1 MSAWKTAWDRMPVFV
16 NYLLILAAISAV
28 VLLFPDKL
36 RFRFEYEPGKT
47 WPYEDL
53 YTPFD
58 FAIPKDPSFYQKEV
72 NSLVEGLDPLYRR
85 LDSLERQQFQVLN
98 QKFDFQLSLLE
109 RGQFPDLRTRPGAY
123 RTFARTYL
131 QEVFEQGVVRWEE
144 GRRPEQLVIVHGK
157 NSRTVNAK
165 EVTDVE
171 QAIAQLYD
179 SLRRSRLPEVEFLLP
194 ILTEVIVPN
203 IKYDGSLNAKVREEA
218 IASVSPFQGMVRKG
232 ELIIQRGGI
241 VTREVDRLL
250 EGYRMQYEQSLL
262 EKRSAFWLFAGYLT
276 ITFIIFGILLAYLW
290 HTYPFILRQAN
301 QLTLILFW
309 PVLFVYLVY
318 LVQNGSALSPYLL
331 PFAVAPIV
339 VKNFYDKHLALFVH
353 IVVVLLAGFLSSL
366 GFNFIFLQLI
376 VGLVVVVGRQESY
389 TWSSF
394 FGLVALVFGV
404 SGTAL
409 LGLEMTEKGSL
420 EELDWKVF
428 SWLFANS
435 FLVLLAYPLTSLLE
449 RLLGLVSVLRLTEL
463 TDTNRP
469 LLQLLAEKA
478 PGTYQHAL
486 QVANLSE
493 AAARKIGA
501 DHLLVKAGALYHDIG
516 KAAFPAFFIE
526 NQSGKNPHEELSF
539 EESAQRIIE
548 HVHEGTRLA
557 RKFGLPRIVA
567 DFIMTHHGTTRV
579 EFFYR
584 QLQLQN
590 ATEAAEKEAFFRY
603 PGPKPITREATILM
617 MADCVEAACRSLKN
631 PTGSDI
637 DNMVEK
643 LIQRNEMQGQFSDSS
658 LSFADMEA
666 CKQVFKDRL
675 RSVYHLRVEYPE

>member
-1 MSAWKTAWDRMPVFV
+1 MSAWKTAWDRLPVFV
-16 NYLLILAAISAV
+16 NYLLMLAAISSV

-53 YTPFD
+53 YAPFD
-58 FAIPKDPSFYQKEV
+58 FAIPKDRKLYQDEV

-85 LDSLERQQFQVLN
+85 LDSIEAQQIKVLD

-109 RGQFPDLRTRPGAY
+109 RGQFSDVRRRPGAY
-123 RTFARTYL
+123 RTFARSYL
-131 QEVFEQGVVRWEE
+131 EEVFERGVVRWEKE
-144 GRRPEQLVIVHGK
+144 NRPARLVIVHGK
-157 NSRTVNAK
+157 NSRTVTAQ
-165 EVTDVE
+165 EVTDAD

-179 SLRRSRLPEVEFLLP
+179 SLRGSRLPEVEFLLP
-194 ILTEVIVPN
+194 VLTEVIVPN
-203 IKYDGSLNAKVREEA
+203 IVYDGLLNTKVREEE
-218 IASVSPFQGMVRKG
+218 IVSVSPFQGMVRKG

-241 VTREVDRLL
+241 VTREVYLLL
-250 EGYRMQYEQSLL
+250 EGYRVQYEQSLL

-276 ITFIIFGILLAYLW
+276 ITLIIFGVLLAYLW
-290 HTYPFILRQAN
+290 HTYPFVLRQAN
-301 QLTLILFW
+301 QLILILFW
-309 PVLFVYLVY
+309 PVLFVYLVL
-318 LVQNGSALSPYLL
+318 LVQKGSALSPYLL
-331 PFAVAPIV
+331 PFAVVPIV
-339 VKNFYDKHLALFVH
+339 IKNFYDKHLALFVH
-353 IVVVLLAGFLSSL
+353 IAVVLLAGFLSSL
-366 GFNFIFLQLI
+366 GFSFIFLQLI

-394 FGLVALVFGV
+394 FGVVALVFGV
-404 SGTAL
+404 SGIAL

-435 FLVLLAYPLTSLLE
+435 FLVLLAYPMTSLLE

-486 QVANLSE
+486 QVANLAE

-516 KAAFPAFFIE
+516 KVVNPAIFIE
-526 NQSGKNPHEELSF
+526 NQSGKNPHDELTF
-539 EESAQRIIE
+539 EESAQRIID

-557 RKFGLPRIVA
+557 RKYGLPRIVA

-579 EFFYR
+579 EYFYR
-584 QLQLQN
+584 KQQDQD
-590 ATEAAEKEAFFRY
+590 ADQAGEREAFFRY

-617 MADCVEAACRSLKN
+617 MADCIEAACRSLKN
-631 PTGSDI
+631 PVGKDI
-637 DNMVEK
+637 DDMVER
-643 LIQRNEMQGQFSDSS
+643 LVQRNESQGQFSESS
-658 LSFADMEA
+658 LSFSDLEA